1 MKLHSTNMLLL
12 SILAMGCGRDAT
24 TADYKL
30 AGVGLNPE
38 EIAPA
43 PEMYG
48 GFASYDYIE
57 FAGGALPLGLVGLVS
72 FSGAG
77 PALGTFEPPYGMVFG
92 SGFIFESSAPSPDA
106 LFGSFASA
114 PTGIGNCHTVYE
126 PRSYLNGIADGGTSL
141 SFRTEEGD
149 GFDIGRRPLAYPTNA
164 AKVFPYYSGLSTYK
178 DGPRVWRNP
187 SQKDQTDLA
196 SWNQEAVGT
205 GNYPFGQ
212 EVGFS
217 FKGAI
222 PPESATFGSVPQ
234 PYNSAANGMMHKMP
248 TRTQGLMVSWNG
260 PRFSGDGVMM
270 AEEGEHSVCMQYST
284 TESENGAPVQ
294 PIDCA
299 EVIAVDNPKEGQF
312 DRGQMYTGP
321 WDTANGVTIKWMPNE
336 NAVEETVSISVRFL
350 GTIDE
355 TDDSF
360 VEEKVL
366 VAKNGDVQ
374 GAWDAAIRSG
384 SIPEG
389 AECPETGSRPA
400 LPCDEDI
407 TYEFDQTL
415 KRGDGYIPSM
425 QGNPLKNLVE
435 TTCTVQDAVGEFVIT
450 PDILEQALTYAKQ
463 HNAKGAIF
471 YFNRTTKTAFE
482 IPPVRDAFGTL
493 KEPGEFLVVSN
504 SVQLGR
510 FWVQDGTFE

>member
-30 AGVGLNPE
+30 AGVGINPE

-43 PEMYG
+43 PEQFG

-92 SGFIFESSAPSPDA
+92 SGFFFESSAPSPDA

-114 PTGIGNCHTVYE
+114 PEGIGNCHTVYE
-126 PRSYLNGIADGGTSL
+126 PRSYLNGIADGGTAM
-141 SFRTEEGD
+141 SFRSEAGD

-164 AKVFPYYSGLSTYK
+164 AKVFPYYSALSTYK

-187 SQKDQTDLA
+187 AGKQDTELA
-196 SWNQEAVGT
+196 SWNEEAVGA
-205 GNYPFGQ
+205 GNFPFGE
-212 EVGFS
+212 EVAFS

-222 PPESATFGSVPQ
+222 PPESATFGAIPQ
-234 PYNSAANGMMHKMP
+234 PYNSAANGAMHKLP
-248 TRTQGLMVSWNG
+248 SRTQGLMLSWSG

-284 TESENGAPVQ
+284 SELENGAPAEAT
-294 PIDCA
+294 DCVD
-299 EVIAVDNPKEGQF
+299 VISVENPKEGQF

-321 WDTANGVTIKWMPNE
+321 WDSANGVTIKWMPNE
-336 NAVEETVSISVRFL
+336 DAVEETVSISVRFL

-366 VAKNGDVQ
+366 VNKNGDVQ
-374 GAWDAAIRSG
+374 GAWDAGVRSG

-389 AECPETGSRPA
+389 AECPATGSRPA
-400 LPCDEDI
+400 LPCDENI
-407 TYEFDQTL
+407 TYEFDQSL

-425 QGNPLKNLVE
+425 QGNPLKNIVE
-435 TTCTVQDAVGEFVIT
+435 TTCTVQDTSGEFVIT
-450 PDILEQALTYAKQ
+450 KDILDQALTYAKQ

-471 YFNRTTKTAFE
+471 YFNRTTKTAFDT
-482 IPPVRDAFGTL
+482 PPVRDAFGTL
-493 KEPGEFLVVSN
+493 KEPGELLVVSN

>member
-1 MKLHSTNMLLL
+1 MKLHNTSLILL
-12 SILAMGCGRDAT
+12 SALAMGCGREAT

-43 PEMYG
+43 PEMFG

-57 FAGGALPLGLVGLVS
+57 FSGGALPLGLVGLVS

-77 PALGTFEPPYGMVFG
+77 PELGTFEPPYGMVYG
-92 SGFIFESSAPSPDA
+92 AGFFFETSAPSPDA
-106 LFGSFASA
+106 LFGSFGTA
-114 PTGIGNCHTVYE
+114 PSGIGNCHTVYE
-126 PRSYLNGIADGGTSL
+126 PRSYLNGIADGGTAI
-141 SFRTEEGD
+141 SFRSEEGE

-164 AKVFPYYSGLSTYK
+164 AKVFPSYQGLSTYK
-178 DGPRVWRNP
+178 AGPRVWRNP
-187 SQKDQTDLA
+187 AERDGTDLA
-196 SWNQEAVGT
+196 SWNEEAVGT
-205 GNYPFGQ
+205 GNYPFGEQ
-212 EVGFS
+212 VSFS

-222 PPESATFGSVPQ
+222 PPESATFGAIPQ
-234 PYNSAANGMMHKMP
+234 AYNSEAEGVMHMLP
-248 TRTQGLMVSWNG
+248 NRTEGLMVTWNG

-284 TESENGAPVQ
+284 TETEDGAPTA
-294 PIDCA
+294 PSDCVD
-299 EVIAVDNPKEGQF
+299 VIQVDNPKEGQF

-321 WDTANGVTIKWMPNE
+321 WDTQNGVTVKWIPSE
-336 NAVEETVSISVRFL
+336 NAIEETVSISVRFL
-350 GTIDE
+350 GVIDE

-360 VEEKVL
+360 VEEMVM
-366 VAKNGDVQ
+366 VDKNGDVQ
-374 GAWDAAIRSG
+374 GAWEAAIRSG

-389 AECPETGSRPA
+389 AECPAQGSRPA

-407 TYEFDQTL
+407 TYEFDQSL

-435 TTCTVQDAVGEFVIT
+435 TTCTVQDAAGEFVIT
-450 PDILEQALTYAKQ
+450 RDILDQALTYAKQ

-471 YFNRTTKTAFE
+471 YLNRTTKTAFE
-482 IPPVRDAFGTL
+482 VPPVRDAFGTL
-493 KEPGEFLVVSN
+493 KEPGDFLVVSN

-510 FWVQDGTFE
+510 FWVQDGAFE